1 MRLMNIF
8 PQLAPK
14 LANEISSTATA
25 TIVVLNILTSL
36 TKRSRPKVLFYS
48 DKLQSSFSPLNKLSK
63 SKATGLDKI
72 SARIIRREC
81 ADLICFSQYF
91 QLDL

>member
-8 PQLAPK
+8 PQLA

-36 TKRSRPKVLFYS
+36 TKRSLTKSSALLRQIAVKFFHYWINLANEKQPVSIRY
-48 DKLQSSFSPLNKLSK
+48 LQ
-63 SKATGLDKI
+63 D
-72 SARIIRREC
+72 
-81 ADLICFSQYF
+81 
-91 QLDL
+91 